1 MKQFYTLCFAIL
13 TTLLLV
19 ILPTPHRHS
28 PSRANLKEVTLPTDT
43 AQRQGSQEQ
52 LSTHHQERIARRA
65 ARQAEYE
72 RTIDSIVLAHSYRFI
87 PQSMQVEP
95 AGNMHYINNGAF
107 ELLVQPDFTDI
118 NLPYLRGLMPPYKMV
133 VLNTVVNSVEGYT
146 AVQTDNGWE
155 VTFSSWL
162 YEPNNYNFALSI
174 TSTTGNAQLTISN
187 TFYSTVTY
195 WGQVMQNY

>member
-1 MKQFYTLCFAIL
+1 MKHFFTFCVVIL
-13 TTLLLV
+13 TTMLLTLF
-19 ILPTPHRHS
+19 PTPRRHS
-28 PSRANLKEVTLPTDT
+28 PSRVALKEVSLPTDT
-43 AQRQGSQEQ
+43 AQRQRSNDQ
-52 LSTHHQERIARRA
+52 LSPHHQERIARRT

-72 RTIDSIVLAHSYRFI
+72 RSIDSIVLARSYRFI

-95 AGNMHYINNGAF
+95 AGNMHFINNGAF
-107 ELLVQPDFTDI
+107 ELLVQPDYTDI

-133 VLNTVVNSVEGYT
+133 VLNTVVNFVENYT

-155 VTFSSWL
+155 ITFSSWL